1 LEHTRSNF
9 TTAADGILV
18 AMDGVAPFLTPP
30 IPELNVTG
38 YMLAAMTGFLA
49 FLIFFGCILIC
60 AQAGLISAHPD
71 DRGRIILFAGGR
83 GARNV
88 TVRIMQNGLLTSEQV
103 LGLEEQEYQKAEGE
117 EEEESRCCA
126 ICLDEFE
133 DKEKVRVLPCRH
145 EFHENCLVPWLTE
158 RHSSCPLCKFD
169 VLEHI
174 ISKERDQTEV
184 STTNDTNNDAVLAS
198 IWRQLRLLGGWT
210 LLNVHEESGSASGQD
225 SDEEGAPASEIEME
239 VTLSNQE
246 IESNLEA

>member
-1 LEHTRSNF
+1 
-9 TTAADGILV
+9 
-18 AMDGVAPFLTPP
+18 
-30 IPELNVTG
+30 
-38 YMLAAMTGFLA
+38 
-49 FLIFFGCILIC
+49 
-60 AQAGLISAHPD
+60 
-71 DRGRIILFAGGR
+71 
-83 GARNV
+83 
-88 TVRIMQNGLLTSEQV
+88 MQNGLLTSEQV

-117 EEEESRCCA
+117 EEEESHCCA

-145 EFHENCLVPWLTE
+145 EFHEKCLVPWLTE

-246 IESNLEA
+246 IESNLEASNLEA